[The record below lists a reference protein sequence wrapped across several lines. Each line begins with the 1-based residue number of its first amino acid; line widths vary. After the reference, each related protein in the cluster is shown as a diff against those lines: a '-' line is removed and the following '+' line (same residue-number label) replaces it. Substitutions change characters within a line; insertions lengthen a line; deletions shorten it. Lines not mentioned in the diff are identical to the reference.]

1 MWSAN
6 IERVCILG
14 IIFTYRLDPENFEG
28 VVDFVFRLQLR
39 SAVADEGEQRP
50 SAEQEIRS
58 KDRWSTNHSACHKK
72 VTADLLLKLS
82 LKSDAFSSWIRAF
95 RRSTQGVHWHPS
107 VTLVAVCPRQH
118 LFFLPREAYYL
129 PERLDRDDIVSG
141 VRIRA
146 RKVIK
151 K

>member
-1 MWSAN
+1 MLA
-6 IERVCILG
+6 

-50 SAEQEIRS
+50 SAEQKIRS
-58 KDRWSTNHSACHKK
+58 EERMVNESFCIYRK

-82 LKSDAFSSWIRAF
+82 LKSDAFSSWIVAF

-107 VTLVAVCPRQH
+107 VTLLAVCPRQH
-118 LFFLPREAYYL
+118 LFFLPRKAYTH
-129 PERLDRDDIVSG
+129 PSV
-141 VRIRA
+141 
-146 RKVIK
+146 
-151 K
+151 